1 MHQSSTQTNLRPPL
15 STIRRVALSITLVLT
30 PIAAVTAYIFSSD
43 IILLSIALTL
53 PAMVIFALNAQKT
66 SAIPDRRRPLEEG
79 EDGLVSLLDEEL
91 ASGPITK
98 KTACIVFSVDKFSD
112 FSQDLDRVA
121 IDTAMKL
128 VLDRMTSALRAGD
141 EVVALSQHSFG
152 VIVRSIRAPE
162 TSAVLTL
169 CERLDEAT
177 SAPLQLD
184 GGVYH
189 VTLSSGFCLD
199 TRANERTGVA
209 MLAAAK
215 AALDEAMQNAPRAIR
230 GYSHRTIAP
239 IQSALSEEVLQ
250 ALEKGQI
257 KPWFQPQISTD
268 TGEITGFEA
277 LARWEHPTK
286 GILPPTA
293 FVPTLEAAHRLEE
306 LGESIL
312 NQTLRSL
319 SEWDKAGALVPAV
332 SVNFA
337 TQELRNPSL
346 VERIK
351 WDVDRFEL
359 DPSRLTVEIIE
370 TVISEHDDDII
381 TRNIRA
387 LGSQGFGIDLD
398 DFGTGHAS
406 LSNIRR
412 FAVDRIKIDRSF
424 VANVDSDPEQQRMVA
439 AIIGLG
445 ERLGIET
452 LAEGV
457 ENIGEQS
464 LLSQL
469 GCNHLQGFA
478 IARPMPFD
486 KTIDWILH
494 HQNTL
499 NNAPVLG
506 KRIG

>member
-1 MHQSSTQTNLRPPL
+1 MFQSLAQTSPNQPL
-15 STIRRVALSITLVLT
+15 SGARRIAISLALVLI
-30 PIAAVTAYIFSSD
+30 PAAAVTAYILSSD
-43 IILLSIALTL
+43 TVLLAIALTL
-53 PAMVIFALNAQKT
+53 PAMVIFALNKG
-66 SAIPDRRRPLEEG
+66 SAAPRQSLRRLMENG
-79 EDGLVSLLDEEL
+79 EDGFVALLDEEL
-91 ASGPITK
+91 AAASSSK
-98 KTACIVFSVDKFSD
+98 KTACIVLNVDKFSE
-112 FSQDLDRVA
+112 FAQDLDSVA

-128 VLDRMTSALRAGD
+128 VLERMSSAVRTGD
-141 EVVALSQHSFG
+141 EVVLLSPQTFG

-184 GGVYH
+184 AGVFH
-189 VTLSSGFCLD
+189 VTLSAGFCLD
-199 TRANERTGVA
+199 SRAGERTGVA
-209 MLAAAK
+209 MLTAAK
-215 AALDEAMQNAPRAIR
+215 AALDEAIQNAPRAIR
-230 GYSHRTIAP
+230 GYSNRTVAP
-239 IQSALSEEVLQ
+239 IKSALSEEVLE
-250 ALEKGQI
+250 ALEKGHI

-277 LARWEHPTK
+277 LARWEHPKK
-286 GILPPTA
+286 GMLPPTA

-312 NQTLRSL
+312 NQALRSL
-319 SEWDKAGALVPAV
+319 SAWDKAGALVPAV

-464 LLSQL
+464 ILSQL

-478 IARPMPFD
+478 IARPMPFE

-494 HQNTL
+494 HQNSL

>member
-1 MHQSSTQTNLRPPL
+1 VTQSILHLPHSV
-15 STIRRVALSITLVLT
+15 IRRTVLSIALVLV
-30 PIAAVTAYIFSSD
+30 PVASVTAYILSSD
-43 IILLSIALTL
+43 TILLAIALTF
-53 PAMVIFALNAQKT
+53 PAMVMLAMNT
-66 SAIPDRRRPLEEG
+66 RDRDAPPATRRLTEEG
-79 EDGLVSLLDEEL
+79 EEGLVTLLEAEL
-91 ASGPITK
+91 ASGPSAK
-98 KTACIVFSVDKFSD
+98 KTACIVFSIDKFSE
-112 FSQDLDRVA
+112 FAQDLDRVA

-128 VLDRMTSALRAGD
+128 VLDRMKSAVRAGD
-141 EVVALSQHSFG
+141 DVMALSPYSFG
-152 VIVRSIRAPE
+152 VIVRAIRAPE

-169 CERLDEAT
+169 CERIDEAT

-184 GGVYH
+184 GGVFH

-199 TRANERTGVA
+199 ARADERTGTA
-209 MLAAAK
+209 MLTAAK

-250 ALEKGQI
+250 ALENGQI

-306 LGESIL
+306 LGEAIL